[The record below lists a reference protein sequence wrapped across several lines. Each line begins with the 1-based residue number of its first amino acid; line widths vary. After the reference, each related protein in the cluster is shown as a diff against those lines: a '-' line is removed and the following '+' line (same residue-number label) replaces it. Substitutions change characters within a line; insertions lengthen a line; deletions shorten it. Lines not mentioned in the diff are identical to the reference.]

1 MTPQHIEEQ
10 DGEFGGETQ
19 LRIDCVEALIQ
30 NGFEE
35 QTANE
40 AFIALI
46 SIFKSVV
53 AEAEQRGREEAV
65 DHINMCAD
73 SVDIEAGFSLDRWR
87 AILEEARSSKSPKT

>member
-19 LRIDCVEALIQ
+19 LRIDCVEALIK

-53 AEAEQRGREEAV
+53 AEAEQRGREEAEKRIAEDNGYLNDV
-65 DHINMCAD
+65 L
-73 SVDIEAGFSLDRWR
+73 ERSLQS
-87 AILEEARSSKSPKT
+87 AKSPKV